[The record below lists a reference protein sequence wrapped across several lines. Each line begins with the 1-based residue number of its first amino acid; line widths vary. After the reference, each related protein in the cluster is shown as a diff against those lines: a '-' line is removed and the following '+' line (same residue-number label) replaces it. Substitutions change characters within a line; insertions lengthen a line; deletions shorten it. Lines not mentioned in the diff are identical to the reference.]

1 MENEPKDES
10 SSEAVEPVENQYNY
24 IVGIDLG
31 TTNSAVSYVNL
42 TNNESEKSKIRFLDI
57 PQLVAPGEIG
67 QRSVLP
73 SFLYLPG
80 PHEMPEGSTS
90 LPWDSKRNYAVG
102 EIAREQGAIVPGRLV
117 SSAKSWLCHGSV
129 DRTANILPWGEESDI
144 KKVSPVETSARY
156 LLHIRE
162 VWNETIAQR
171 QEEYNLE
178 EQMVYITVPA
188 SFDEVAR
195 ELTIKASTR
204 AGLKHVKLMEE
215 PLAAFYAW
223 LYQHEKDWHKIMK
236 PGQLII
242 VCDVGGGTTDF
253 TIIAV
258 VEGENGLCFNRLS
271 VGEHLMLGGDNMDL
285 TIARNIEAQLCG
297 RPGQLDS
304 KRWHLL
310 THQCR
315 KAKESLLSEKQ
326 DIQEMDI
333 TLMGA
338 GGKLIASTLKSSINT
353 TQIEKLVLDGF
364 FPSVPLEDKQQA
376 DSRKGLTEWGLPYV
390 QEPAVTKHLATFW
403 QRSVPILEK
412 ETGRTNPFPDFLL
425 FNGGSLTPAILRN
438 RIRDT
443 VQEWFHDIAG
453 KDWTPRELHNP
464 RPELAVAVGAANY
477 GIARIFDG
485 IKVGAGSP
493 RAYYVE
499 VAHSQDDVKGIKSR
513 KAVCLIP
520 RSSEEGFESQLQ
532 KPEFEV
538 LTNKPVAFSIF
549 SSSTRIG
556 DKMGDIV
563 TLTEEEISTLP
574 PINTILKY
582 GKKNEVITIP
592 IHLAVHL
599 TEIGTLELWCN
610 SQKTTHRWQLQFDVR
625 LGEKPPE
632 QVSLSTETID
642 SSTINLAIKEIKNVF
657 EKERGGNPESLLKD
671 ITQILALD
679 KTKWSTPVIRSM
691 VDTLLKTRQGRLFS
705 PQHEARWLNM
715 LGFCLRPG
723 FGDPLDNWRIKET
736 WKTFLEGLKFSDK
749 HQCRTEWR
757 ILLRRVAGGLKAG
770 QQLEIYDQIS
780 PSLPLDEQK
789 NKKKKYRKTSRGKI
803 FLHED
808 HEIWMAVASLERL
821 PLDIKETL
829 GRKLLEKIIG
839 GKQNPKELWALS
851 RIGAR
856 IPFHGL
862 LDKVV
867 PAREISTWVNKLLSS
882 SPEPSSALAHALV
895 QLTRSTG
902 DRERDLPDTDK
913 SNVIEWLDSVPNG
926 EQYKE
931 LINNP
936 ESASGKKEQ
945 DWIFGE
951 ALPPGLVISSD
962 SQEGPEK
969 T

>member
-1 MENEPKDES
+1 MENKVTDES
-10 SSEAVEPVENQYNY
+10 TDESIELEETQYKY

-31 TTNSAVSYVNL
+31 TTNSAVSYVDL
-42 TNNESEKSKIRFLDI
+42 TIKDSGKNKICFLDI

-80 PHEMPEGSTS
+80 PYEMPEGSTS
-90 LPWDSKRNYAVG
+90 LPWDTKRKYAVG
-102 EIAREQGAIVPGRLV
+102 EIAREQGAVVPGRLV

-129 DRTANILPWGEESDI
+129 DRTANILPWNEGADVEKI
-144 KKVSPVETSARY
+144 SPVDASARY

-162 VWNETIAQR
+162 VWNETMAR
-171 QEEYNLE
+171 GREGHDLE
-178 EQMVYITVPA
+178 EQMVYLTVPA

-195 ELTIKASTR
+195 ELTVKASR
-204 AGLKHVKLMEE
+204 QAGLKHIKLIEE

-223 LYQHEKDWHKIMK
+223 LYQHEKDWQKIMK

-285 TIARNIEAQLCG
+285 TIARNVETQLCG

-304 KRWHLL
+304 KRWHQL

-315 KAKESLLSEKQ
+315 KAKECLLSEKRDQ
-326 DIQEMDI
+326 QEMDI
-333 TLMGA
+333 ALMGA

-353 TQIEKLVLDGF
+353 TQVEDLIIEGF
-364 FPSVPLEDKQQA
+364 FPFVSLEDKQETG
-376 DSRKGLTEWGLPYV
+376 SRKGLTEWGLPYV
-390 QEPAVTKHLATFW
+390 QDPAITKHLATFW
-403 QRSVPILEK
+403 KRSVPILEK
-412 ETGRTNPFPDFLL
+412 ETGRTKPFPDFLL
-425 FNGGSLTPAILRN
+425 FNGGSLTPAIIRN
-438 RIRDT
+438 RIRDA
-443 VQEWFHDIAG
+443 VQKWFQDVAG
-453 KDWTPRELHNP
+453 KDWSPRELHNP

-499 VAHSQDDVKGIKSR
+499 VSHSQGEEKENKSR

-538 LTNKPVAFSIF
+538 LTNKPVAFCIF

-556 DKMGDIV
+556 DKIGDIV
-563 TLTEEEISTLP
+563 MLSEDEITLLP
-574 PINTILKY
+574 SINTILKY
-582 GKKNEVITIP
+582 GKKKEVMPIP
-592 IHLAVHL
+592 IHLAVRL
-599 TEIGTLELWCN
+599 TEIGTLELWCS
-610 SQKTTHRWQLQFDVR
+610 SQKTSHRWQLQFDVR
-625 LGEKPPE
+625 LGESPPA
-632 QVSLSTETID
+632 QASLSTETLDSETID
-642 SSTINLAIKEIKNVF
+642 LAIKEIQDVF
-657 EKERGGNPESLLKD
+657 EKEKRGNPESLLKN
-671 ITQILALD
+671 IASILELD
-679 KTKWSTPVIRSM
+679 KTKWSTPVIRKM
-691 VDTLLKTRQGRLFS
+691 ADTLFKFKQGRSFS
-705 PQHEARWLNM
+705 PQHEARWLNL

-723 FGDPLDNWRIKET
+723 FGDPLDDWRTKET
-736 WKTFLEGLKFSDK
+736 WKIFLEGLSFYDK

-757 ILLRRVAGGLKAG
+757 ILWRRVAGGLKAG
-770 QQLEIYDQIS
+770 QQLVVYEQLL
-780 PSLPLDEQK
+780 PSLPLSESK
-789 NKKKKYRKTSRGKI
+789 SKRKKYHKTPKGKI
-803 FLHED
+803 FSHEVQ
-808 HEIWMAVASLERL
+808 EIWMALANLERL
-821 PLDIKETL
+821 SVDIKETL
-829 GRKLLEKIIG
+829 GRQLLDRFSG
-839 GKQNPKELWALS
+839 GKLNPKELWALS
-851 RIGAR
+851 RLGAR
-856 IPFHGL
+856 IPFHGP

-867 PAREISTWVNKLLSS
+867 PAREVSIWIDKLLSS
-882 SPEPSSALAHALV
+882 NPEASNALAHALV
-895 QLTRSTG
+895 QLARSTG
-902 DRERDLPDTDK
+902 DRGRDLPDTEK
-913 SNVIEWLDSVPNG
+913 GNVIKWLDNVPNAD
-926 EQYKE
+926 QYKE

-951 ALPPGLVISSD
+951 ALPPGLVISN
-962 SQEGPEK
+962 K
-969 T
+969 L

>member
-1 MENEPKDES
+1 MGKEVTDEPIDEIEEES
-10 SSEAVEPVENQYNY
+10 IDSEENQYNY

-31 TTNSAVSYVNL
+31 TTNSAVSYVDF
-42 TNNESEKSKIRFLDI
+42 TIKGSEKNKIRFLDI
-57 PQLVAPGEIG
+57 PQLIAPGEIG

-80 PHEMPEGSTS
+80 SYDMPEGSTS
-90 LPWDSKRNYAVG
+90 LPWDAERKYAVG
-102 EIAREQGAIVPGRLV
+102 EIAREQGAVVPGRLV

-129 DRTANILPWGEESDI
+129 DRTANILPWGEGTDVE
-144 KKVSPVETSARY
+144 KVSPVEASARY

-162 VWNETIAQR
+162 VWNETMAKGR
-171 QEEYNLE
+171 EGHNLE
-178 EQMVYITVPA
+178 EQMVYLTVPA

-195 ELTIKASTR
+195 ELTVKASSQ
-204 AGLKHVKLMEE
+204 AGLKHIKLMEE

-223 LYQHEKDWHKIMK
+223 LYQHEKDWQKIMK

-258 VEGENGLCFNRLS
+258 VEGEDGLCFNRLS
-271 VGEHLMLGGDNMDL
+271 VGDHLMLGGDNMDM
-285 TIARNIEAQLCG
+285 TSARHVEAQLCG

-304 KRWHLL
+304 KRWHQL

-315 KAKESLLSEKQ
+315 RAKEVLLSEKRDQ
-326 DIQEMDI
+326 QEMDI
-333 TLMGA
+333 ALMGT
-338 GGKLIASTLKSSINT
+338 GGKLIASTLKTPIST
-353 TQIEKLVLDGF
+353 TQIEDLIIEGF
-364 FPSVPLEDKQQA
+364 FPFVSLEEKQKA
-376 DSRKGLTEWGLPYV
+376 GSRKGLMEWGLPYV
-390 QEPAVTKHLATFW
+390 QEPAITKHLATFW

-425 FNGGSLTPAILRN
+425 FNGGSLTPAIIRN

-443 VQEWFHDIAG
+443 VQKWFQDVTE
-453 KDWTPRELHNP
+453 KDWSPRELHNP

-477 GIARIFDG
+477 GVARIFDG

-499 VAHSQDDVKGIKSR
+499 VSHSQGEEKENKSR

-538 LTNKPVAFSIF
+538 LTNKPVAFTVF

-563 TLTEEEISTLP
+563 MLSEDEITLLP

-582 GKKNEVITIP
+582 GKKKEVKPLP
-592 IHLAVHL
+592 IHLEVRL

-625 LGEKPPE
+625 LGENPPA
-632 QVSLSTETID
+632 QSSLSTETLD
-642 SSTINLAIKEIKNVF
+642 SGTIERAIKEIKNVF
-657 EKERGGNPESLLKD
+657 EKKSGGNPETLLKN
-671 ITQILALD
+671 ITSILELD
-679 KTKWSTPVIRSM
+679 KTKWSTPVIRKM
-691 VDTLLKTRQGRLFS
+691 ADTLFKVRLGRSFT
-705 PQHEARWLNM
+705 PQHEARWLNL

-723 FGDPLDNWRIKET
+723 FGDPLDDWRTKEI
-736 WKTFLEGLKFSDK
+736 WKIFLEGLHFYDK

-757 ILLRRVAGGLKAG
+757 ILWRRVAGGLKDG
-770 QQLEIYDQIS
+770 KQLVVYEQLS
-780 PSLPLDEQK
+780 PSLPLSESK
-789 NKKKKYRKTSRGKI
+789 SKKKKYHKTPKGKI
-803 FLHED
+803 FGHEGQ
-808 HEIWMAVASLERL
+808 EIWMALASLERL
-821 PLDIKETL
+821 PVDIKETL
-829 GRKLLEKIIG
+829 GNQLLERFSG
-839 GKQNPKELWALS
+839 GNLNPKELWALS
-851 RIGAR
+851 RLGAR
-856 IPFHGL
+856 IPFHGP

-867 PAREISTWVNKLLSS
+867 PAHKISTWLNNLLSNN
-882 SPEPSSALAHALV
+882 PEVSNALAHALV
-895 QLTRSTG
+895 QLARSTG
-902 DRERDLPDTDK
+902 DRGRDLPDTDK
-913 SNVIEWLDSVPNG
+913 ESIIKWLDNVPNG
-926 EQYKE
+926 DQYKE

-936 ESASGKKEQ
+936 ESALGKKEQ
-945 DWIFGE
+945 EWIFGE
-951 ALPPGLVISSD
+951 ALPPGLVISS
-962 SQEGPEK
+962 EE
-969 T
+969 

>member
-1 MENEPKDES
+1 MENEVDSESKDEQQE
-10 SSEAVEPVENQYNY
+10 SEDTQYNY

-42 TNNESEKSKIRFLDI
+42 ENNDSKKSKIRFLDI

-80 PHEMPEGSTS
+80 KYEMPEGSTS
-90 LPWDSKRNYAVG
+90 LPWDAKRNYAVG
-102 EIAREQGAIVPGRLV
+102 EIAREQGALVPGRLV

-129 DRTANILPWGEESDI
+129 DRTAKILPWGEGSDVA
-144 KKVSPVETSARY
+144 KVSPVETSARY
-156 LLHIRE
+156 LQHIRE
-162 VWNETIAQR
+162 VWNETIAQKH
-171 QEEYNLE
+171 EEHNLE
-178 EQMVYITVPA
+178 EQMVYLTVPA

-195 ELTIKASTR
+195 ELTVKAASQ

-223 LYQHEKDWHKIMK
+223 LYLHEKDWQNIMS

-258 VEGENGLCFNRLS
+258 EEGESGLCFNRLS

-285 TIARNIEAQLCG
+285 TIARHIETQLCG

-310 THQCR
+310 VHQCR
-315 KAKESLLSEKQ
+315 KAKESLLSEKRS
-326 DIQEMDI
+326 IQKMDI
-333 TLMGA
+333 ALMGT
-338 GGKLIASTLKSSINT
+338 GGKLIASTLKSSISA
-353 TQIEKLVLDGF
+353 TQIENLVLDGF
-364 FPSVPLEDKQQA
+364 FPFVSLEDKQKPG
-376 DSRKGLTEWGLPYV
+376 SRKGLTEWGLPYV

-403 QRSVPILEK
+403 QRSIPILKK
-412 ETGRTNPFPDFLL
+412 ETGRSNLFPDFLL
-425 FNGGSLTPAILRN
+425 FNGGALTPAIIRN
-438 RIRDT
+438 RIRDA
-443 VQEWFHDIAG
+443 VQKWFHDVAG
-453 KDWTPRELHNP
+453 KDWSPRELHNP
-464 RPELAVAVGAANY
+464 RPELAVAIGASNY

-499 VAHSQDDVKGIKSR
+499 VAHSQGEENEIKSR
-513 KAVCLIP
+513 KSVCLIP
-520 RSSEEGFESQLQ
+520 RSSEEGFEAQLQ
-532 KPEFEV
+532 EPEFEV
-538 LTNKPVAFSIF
+538 LTNKPVTFSIF

-563 TLTEEEISTLP
+563 MLTEEEISTLP

-582 GKKNEVITIP
+582 GKKNKIIPLP
-592 IHLAVHL
+592 IHLAVRL

-610 SQKTTHRWQLQFDVR
+610 SQTATHRWQLQFDVR
-625 LGEKPPE
+625 LGESSPA
-632 QVSLSTETID
+632 QVSSSTETLD
-642 SSTINLAIKEIKNVF
+642 NETINLAIKEIKNVF
-657 EKERGGNPESLLKD
+657 EQERSGNPESLLNN
-671 ITQILALD
+671 ITKFLEPD
-679 KTKWSTPVIRSM
+679 KSKWSTPVIRKM
-691 VDTLLKTRQGRLFS
+691 ADTLLKTKQGRFFS
-705 PQHEARWLNM
+705 PQHEARWLNL

-723 FGDPLDNWRIKET
+723 FGDPLDSWRIKET
-736 WKTFLEGLKFSDK
+736 WKIFLEGLKFYDK

-770 QQLEIYDQIS
+770 QQLEIYEQLS
-780 PSLPLDEQK
+780 PSLPMTEQK
-789 NKKKKYRKTSRGKI
+789 NKKKKYRKTTKGKI

-808 HEIWMAVASLERL
+808 QEIWMALANLERL
-821 PLDIKETL
+821 PVDIKEAL
-829 GRKLLEKIIG
+829 GRRLLEKVSG
-839 GKQNPKELWALS
+839 EKQNPKELWALS
-851 RIGAR
+851 RLGAR

-862 LDKVV
+862 LENIV
-867 PAREISTWVNKLLSS
+867 PAREISTWLNKLLSS
-882 SPEPSSALAHALV
+882 NPETSNALAHALV
-895 QLTRSTG
+895 QLARSTG

-913 SNVIEWLDSVPNG
+913 DNVIKWLDNVPNG
-926 EQYKE
+926 SQYKE
-931 LINNP
+931 LINNH
-936 ESASGKKEQ
+936 ESALGKKEQ

-962 SQEGPEK
+962 S
-969 T
+969 